1 MSLCALLHDMGK
13 NKQIFTDYLQAD
25 ESTKKKL
32 KGTIAH
38 ASTGAKYIYDK
49 YPEESGD
56 MKYIIEMIS
65 YTIAAHHGLFD
76 CVDIEHRDLFSK
88 RLSQVE
94 DYEEAFQNAKRD
106 YLDEYELDRIFE
118 EASEEF
124 HLIWKKIKEIWIKLK
139 PLLIDKF
146 HRKAKG
152 MLVDCKLFL
161 LACLQRLMLSILI
174 DSDWEATSDFMNHVD
189 TLSNNR
195 KLHPKRS
202 LRKLEKTFSNIWK
215 KKKESIANSKL
226 TEKEKN
232 IFDGRNILLEEC
244 IGFAKH
250 PAGIYCLPIPTD
262 GGKTLSSLAYGLEY
276 CKYHQEIERII
287 YVSPYISIAEQNAQV
302 FRVAIGNDKWILEHH
317 SADALPFQFC
327 CHC

>member
-1 MSLCALLHDMGK
+1 MPDCLDIWNGQKNVCEYYIINFANYQIVEEHTKKTISLCEKKGKWCGISQLMSLCALLHDMGK

-56 MKYIIEMIS
+56 MKYIIEMIL

-189 TLSNNR
+189 TLS
-195 KLHPKRS
+195 KQSEVTPQEIF
-202 LRKLEKTFSNIWK
+202 EKAGENFLK
-215 KKKESIANSKL
+215 YMEKKE
-226 TEKEKN
+226 
-232 IFDGRNILLEEC
+232 
-244 IGFAKH
+244 
-250 PAGIYCLPIPTD
+250 GIYRQFKINR
-262 GGKTLSSLAYGLEY
+262 
-276 CKYHQEIERII
+276 ER
-287 YVSPYISIAEQNAQV
+287 E
-302 FRVAIGNDKWILEHH
+302 EHI
-317 SADALPFQFC
+317 
-327 CHC
+327 